1 MIACIC
7 EILACLI
14 ALTTISHS
22 LEGFSGYEYL
32 LWSAFHFCL
41 ELALETWAKAT
52 LNNSLGVHDLDDTLT
67 TLSHQWVLNCQ
78 GLSTSKR
85 SSWQKTAPKSGE
97 EWYLH
102 LFVLMCWARSFYS
115 QPRLPPWHY
124 VCPPTSPYPFLLVQN
139 LFTERN
145 APIAAKVRWYQMVS
159 VVVRFSLFIFSF
171 LIMCCN
177 VICKLLPG
185 SSPFIFHF
193 NS

>member
-85 SSWQKTAPKSGE
+85 SSWQKTAHSAQNGAPKRE
-97 EWYLH
+97 EERFLCH
-102 LFVLMCWARSFYS
+102 FVLKRREIAKPVLTKACL
-115 QPRLPPWHY
+115 QPAMTANTCTACRDC
-124 VCPPTSPYPFLLVQN
+124 VCPPPPIPHFLLVQT
-139 LFTERN
+139 LSSKQ
-145 APIAAKVRWYQMVS
+145 IAQTDKHVAKVA
-159 VVVRFSLFIFSF
+159 
-171 LIMCCN
+171 
-177 VICKLLPG
+177 
-185 SSPFIFHF
+185 
-193 NS
+193 

>member
-1 MIACIC
+1 MLKTVNYDCIC

-67 TLSHQWVLNCQ
+67 TLSHQWVSNCQ

-115 QPRLPPWHY
+115 QPRLPP
-124 VCPPTSPYPFLLVQN
+124 CTLCMPTHFPL
-139 LFTERN
+139 
-145 APIAAKVRWYQMVS
+145 
-159 VVVRFSLFIFSF
+159 SLFVSAKPIYRTN
-171 LIMCCN
+171 CAN
-177 VICKLLPG
+177 W
-185 SSPFIFHF
+185 
-193 NS
+193 